1 MIAIV
6 FGEDMPG
13 CVRWEI
19 LMHER
24 FSDVWICKDLGRATT
39 DADPA
44 ELGRTL
50 LAAYLAGRDSRG
62 ETFRVVV
69 RADNGSQSV
78 ITPAHLTG
86 PGWKADPAICQ
97 ALPAYLRDTLA

>member
-1 MIAIV
+1 MIAV
-6 FGEDMPG
+6 VLRDDMPA

-39 DADPA
+39 RADPA
-44 ELGRTL
+44 ELGRAA

-69 RADNGSQSV
+69 RTDHATDVV
-78 ITPAHLTG
+78 ITADQLTDPDG
-86 PGWKADPAICQ
+86 EADPAVRQ
-97 ALPAYLRDTLA
+97 ALPVYLRNALT

>member
-1 MIAIV
+1 MIAV
-6 FGEDMPG
+6 VLRDDVPA

-24 FSDVWICKDLGRATT
+24 FSDVWICKHLGRATT
-39 DADPA
+39 SADPA
-44 ELGRTL
+44 ELGRAA

-69 RADNGSQSV
+69 RTDHGNHVV
-78 ITPAHLTG
+78 ITADQLTD
-86 PGWKADPAICQ
+86 PDWEADPAVCQ
-97 ALPAYLRDTLA
+97 ALPAYLRNTLA